1 MAIMSNRSVENA
13 VFFFLILSFC
23 ATTLAASKDIITGD
37 IRPSNAKT
45 TVIAK
50 APRDDR
56 FKSLDTDG
64 NGEISLQESI
74 KENELALKFN
84 DTDVN
89 HDGVITVDEYAMYQS
104 SKETNIN

>member
-1 MAIMSNRSVENA
+1 MAIKNNKLIGNS

-23 ATTLAASKDIITGD
+23 ATALAASKEIITGD

-50 APRDDR
+50 APEDDR
-56 FKSLDTDG
+56 FKLLDTDR
-64 NGEISLQESI
+64 NGKISLQESI
-74 KENELALKFN
+74 KESDLALKFN